1 VSRVCKQPQ
10 FPFSLASPVH
20 SAKVP
25 GSFHGFIQ
33 PSFRQATRRPAP
45 PPQPPM
51 SLHRL
56 LTLLLPALLSA
67 CTSPTDGI
75 DAPAGTPS
83 CRLVFAQG
91 VLQTVIPSALPVQPM
106 QINDRTPSV
115 LRWDHNAFTVPAGPI
130 KVVVQGFGSGTSASA
145 ALQFDGKPGET
156 YRFGHQPTQ
165 GAQTTFVIMDSKDRL
180 IGTSGKSL
188 ENRPSQSPLYMPQ
201 LD

>member
-1 VSRVCKQPQ
+1 
-10 FPFSLASPVH
+10 
-20 SAKVP
+20 
-25 GSFHGFIQ
+25 
-33 PSFRQATRRPAP
+33 
-45 PPQPPM
+45 M

-67 CTSPTDGI
+67 CASSTDGI

-106 QINDRTPSV
+106 QINGRTPSV

-145 ALQFDGKPGET
+145 TLQFDGKPGET
-156 YRFGHQPTQ
+156 YRFGHRPTQ